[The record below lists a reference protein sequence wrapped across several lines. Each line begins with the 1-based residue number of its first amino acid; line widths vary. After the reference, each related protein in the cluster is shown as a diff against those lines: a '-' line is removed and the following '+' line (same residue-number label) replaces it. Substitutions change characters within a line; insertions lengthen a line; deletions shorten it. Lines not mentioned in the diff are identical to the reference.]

1 MRPILL
7 SFGGG
12 INSTALLL
20 EWVEQGKP
28 LDLVIFADTGSEM
41 PETYEFI
48 DKYVIPFCKKHKIHF
63 ETVYYTVS
71 NKVAGVK
78 KGHWVEGERVSIYD
92 YYEYQKAVPSMIK
105 RSCTDK
111 FKISPIEKYIK
122 QKWGD
127 KNLPLRLIGIDA
139 GESHRAK
146 FIVDPKTGK
155 KINVVAV
162 SARSINKKRKFKVN
176 KKIFYKNPLEIFKK
190 NNIDILFEAIGLSD
204 GISKKVVETALKSK
218 IHVITPNKALIS
230 KHGNELAK
238 LAEKNKV
245 NLEFEASVAGGIP
258 ILRSIKE
265 GLATNKISKVYGIL
279 NGTSNYILSEM
290 ENSNENFADVL
301 KKAQILGYA
310 EPGNPKLD
318 LNGFD
323 AFAKVRILSALAF
336 NSKISKHKCL
346 MEGIEKIELKDI
358 KIANQLDLRIKLLGI
373 SELKNNHLFETVHP
387 CLVSKKSYIGN
398 VNGVMNAVIL
408 QGKPVGESVLQG
420 EGAGPGPTSSSLLSD
435 LLSILRGN
443 IKKPFGVSVSKL
455 KSLKP
460 YNVNNYVNS
469 LYLRFEVKDK
479 PGVLSEITNRL
490 AKYKI
495 SVKRLIQTPDKK
507 NNKATIVIITHKT
520 TETNIHNCL
529 SIFKKNKNILK
540 TPTLI
545 RLLG

>member
-1 MRPILL
+1 MKNNINIAVVGLGQIGSYLL
-7 SFGGG
+7 
-12 INSTALLL
+12 NELNT
-20 EWVEQGKP
+20 
-28 LDLVIFADTGSEM
+28 
-41 PETYEFI
+41 
-48 DKYVIPFCKKHKIHF
+48 
-63 ETVYYTVS
+63 
-71 NKVAGVK
+71 
-78 KGHWVEGERVSIYD
+78 
-92 YYEYQKAVPSMIK
+92 K
-105 RSCTDK
+105 RKD
-111 FKISPIEKYIK
+111 IE
-122 QKWGD
+122 
-127 KNLPLRLIGIDA
+127 L
-139 GESHRAK
+139 
-146 FIVDPKTGK
+146 KTGK

-162 SARSINKKRKFKVN
+162 SARNINKKRQFTID
-176 KKIFYKNPLEIFKK
+176 KKIFFKDPLEIFDKK
-190 NNIDILFEAIGLSD
+190 KVDILFEAIGQSD
-204 GISKKVVETALKSK
+204 GISKKIVETALKNK

-230 KHGNELAK
+230 KHGNDLAK
-238 LAEKNKV
+238 LSEKNNV

-290 ENSNENFADVL
+290 ENSNQKFSEVL
-301 KKAQILGYA
+301 KKAQKLGYA

-336 NSKISKHKCL
+336 HSKISKYKCL

-358 KIANQLDLRIKLLGI
+358 KIANQLDLRVKLLGI
-373 SELKNNHLFETVHP
+373 SELKNNQLFETVHP

-398 VNGVMNAVIL
+398 VNGVMNAVIIE
-408 QGKPVGESVLQG
+408 GRPVGESILQG
-420 EGAGPGPTSSSLLSD
+420 EGAGPGPTSSALLSD

-443 IKKPFGVSVSKL
+443 IKNPFGVTVSKL
-455 KSLKP
+455 KSFKA
-460 YNVNNYVNS
+460 YNPNNYINS

-479 PGVLSEITNRL
+479 PGVLSQITNRL

-495 SVKRLIQTPDKK
+495 SIKRIIQTPDKK

-520 TETNIHNCL
+520 SELNCSNCL

-540 TPTLI
+540 NPTLI